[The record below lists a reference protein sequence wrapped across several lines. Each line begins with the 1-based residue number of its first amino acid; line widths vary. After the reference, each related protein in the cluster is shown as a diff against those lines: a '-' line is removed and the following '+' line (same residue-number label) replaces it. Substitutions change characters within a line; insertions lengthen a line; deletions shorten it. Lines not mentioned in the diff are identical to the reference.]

1 MMLKAVIV
9 DDEEPARELIKV
21 FLNDF
26 DNIEVGGEA
35 MNGFDGAKLVN
46 SIQPDLVFLDIQMP
60 KVDGFEML
68 ELLDNVPKI
77 IFCTAFDEFAIKA
90 FEHNAVDYLL
100 KPFSAKRFSEAI
112 DKVMNIAAEQRQT
125 VPQPAE
131 YQKPLERVVIKDR
144 KEIIILDVREIDYFE
159 AQDDYV
165 EINTRDNHWLK
176 QKTMKYFE
184 QALDDNQFC
193 RVHRKYILNLNALAK
208 IDKLGKETYLA
219 QLKSG
224 KSVPVSNSGYQ
235 TLRKLLEL

>member
-1 MMLKAVIV
+1 MTLKAVIV

-21 FLNDF
+21 FLKDF
-26 DNIEVGGEA
+26 ENIEVSGEA

-46 SIQPDLVFLDIQMP
+46 SVQPDLVFLDIQMP

-68 ELLDNVPKI
+68 ELLDNPPKI
-77 IFCTAFDEFAIKA
+77 IFCTAFDEYAIKA

-100 KPFSAKRFSEAI
+100 KPFSSKRFSEAI
-112 DKVMNIAAEQRQT
+112 AKVMSISVEERPTA
-125 VPQPAE
+125 PQPAE
-131 YQKPLERVVIKDR
+131 YHKPLERVVIKDR
-144 KEIIILDVREIDYFE
+144 KEIIILDVLEIDYLE

-165 EINTRDNHWLK
+165 EVNTRDNHWLK

-184 QALDDNQFC
+184 ESLDQNQFC
-193 RVHRKYILNLNALAK
+193 RIHRKYILNLKALAK

-224 KSVPVSNSGYQ
+224 KSIPISNSGYQ
-235 TLRKLLEL
+235 SLKKLLEL